1 MVEIKRYSPV
11 SFKASPRR
19 SEIRD
24 NWTVV
29 MEYDGEGQGPYLV
42 DLSHITRL
50 DVQSSSLDSV
60 TPFGVTIPA
69 TPGESVLQDGVLI
82 NRMNR
87 IQASIFALSGKRADM
102 PADPSYTE
110 TTEVGM
116 CMAIIGKGIFS
127 ITEKLTSLD
136 FMDPARKTPFLYQ
149 GPMSHIPCQ
158 IITLS
163 RDGSKSGIIFTAS
176 RGYGQDMV
184 HAIMDAGSEFGLK
197 AAGEDKFTSWVSGL

>member
-11 SFKASPRR
+11 SFKATPKR
-19 SEIRD
+19 SESRD

-50 DVQSSSLDSV
+50 DVQSSDLDSI
-60 TPFGVTIPA
+60 TPFGITIPKV
-69 TPGESVLQDGVLI
+69 PGESILQDGVLI

-87 IQASIFALSGKRADM
+87 IQASIFCLSGKRPEM
-102 PADPSYTE
+102 PTESSYTE

-116 CMAIIGKGIFS
+116 CMAIIGKDLFS
-127 ITEKLTSLD
+127 ITEKLASLD
-136 FMDPARKTPFLYQ
+136 FQDPEKKTPFLYQ

-158 IITLS
+158 IVTLN
-163 RDGSKSGIIFTAS
+163 RDGAKSGIIFTAS
-176 RGYGQDMV
+176 RGYGKDMA
-184 HAIMDAGSEFGLK
+184 HAIMDAGTEFGLK
-197 AAGEDKFTSWVSGL
+197 PAGEDKFSSWLSQL